1 MAVVVSVQDF
11 VVVVCIFGSAF
22 LCDVACCCE
31 GGFGMVQGMS
41 WRSPRIFVSGNV
53 EFVCKG
59 CAVSH
64 QGVPCVW
71 PHGHQPL
78 CFGAILAGFC
88 LGSFVA
94 GPCTRPHYY
103 SPGEAACQNA
113 HCQDIGRHR
122 CDFIICK
129 YVVCLAMSLMLS
141 PVGTIEPLEGSL
153 GASVTPLERAPEPL
167 RAP

>member
-22 LCDVACCCE
+22 LCDVACCE

-64 QGVPCVW
+64 QGVPGVW
-71 PHGHQPL
+71 PHCHQGRALDPTIFHL
-78 CFGAILAGFC
+78 VKQRGSMRTVIVLGGIVVISSFASMSYVWPC
-88 LGSFVA
+88 L
-94 GPCTRPHYY
+94 
-103 SPGEAACQNA
+103 
-113 HCQDIGRHR
+113 
-122 CDFIICK
+122 
-129 YVVCLAMSLMLS
+129 
-141 PVGTIEPLEGSL
+141 
-153 GASVTPLERAPEPL
+153 
-167 RAP
+167 